1 MYVESDRFLHAYRML
16 YRMAQERYPEEEVSF
31 TSGMWNEEEGY
42 KRKYW
47 EDARAAM
54 EVETWPEH
62 QNDYE
67 YIFQKAIRP
76 FWIETED
83 STIKVQNL
91 VSKENYTIII
101 EKMSASER
109 KGVANAIYAV
119 FYGNNDRDAFEQLTS
134 VLKKK
139 SLPDPLSVV
148 SLYFFLKDKDKD
160 QYVTVRKIGTG
171 KRLGVLGLNVACL
184 QNCTWDGYNQFLE
197 IVKEIRE
204 KLLPYHPDATLL
216 DAQSFLWM
224 LDKIP
229 KFEKSHPAYRYDKP
243 IPRVLLCNTAWM
255 EFYDQL
261 CFTDDNP
268 RHGGSFVTNTGSAF
282 ECFNFHRYE
291 DGYYGFVETGYT
303 GGTAIQE
310 NAKQLHI
317 ENLDSKATG
326 DSIDNVTVVFCA
338 HSDELKKTVIV
349 GWYENATV
357 LRFRETYHDGHIY
370 NIQSSNAFLLPTIL
384 RTKVIPR
391 AKDGNFGFGQS
402 NVRYPIGKDADI
414 VVKDII
420 DYIKGFKTKES
431 IKAAE
436 EKKIASL
443 TDDQLK
449 NRIGEQS
456 SAPAPVYTAV
466 ATMRKRN
473 PYLAEMA
480 KRRARGVCQ
489 LCGNSLDFHDS
500 AGRPYLEA
508 HHIVPLAKDGA
519 DAITNMTALC
529 PNCHR
534 KMHIVGDQADIE
546 KLLNSASLNL

>member
-1 MYVESDRFLHAYRML
+1 MFVDSDKFLHAYRIL
-16 YRMAQERYPEEEVSF
+16 YHMAQERYPEEEVSF

-54 EVETWPEH
+54 EVKTWPEH

-67 YIFQKAIRP
+67 YIFQKAIQP
-76 FWIETED
+76 FGVQIED
-83 STIKVQNL
+83 SSKLQNL
-91 VSKENYTIII
+91 VSEQNYS
-101 EKMSASER
+101 KLFYMSASER
-109 KGVANAIYAV
+109 KEAATAIYAI
-119 FYGNNDRDAFEQLTS
+119 FYGCDDRAAFEQLTN

-148 SLYFFLKDKDKD
+148 SLFFFLKNKDD
-160 QYVTVRKIGTG
+160 YVTVRKKGTG
-171 KRLGVLGLNVACL
+171 ERLGVLGLYAACL

-204 KLLPYHPDATLL
+204 KLLAYHPEATLL

-229 KFEKSHPAYRYDKP
+229 EYEKSHPEYRYDKP
-243 IPRVLLCNTAWM
+243 IPRVLFCNTAWM
-255 EFYDQL
+255 EYYDQQ
-261 CFTDDNP
+261 CFPDDKP
-268 RHGGSFVTNTGSAF
+268 RYGGSFVTNTGSAF

-291 DGYYGFVETGYT
+291 DGYYGFVETGYS

-326 DSIDNVTVVFCA
+326 DSINNVTVVFCA

-357 LRFRETYHDGHIY
+357 FRFRESYHDGHIY
-370 NIQSSNAFLLPTIL
+370 NIKASTAFLLPTIL
-384 RTKVIPR
+384 RTKVIQR

-402 NVRYPIGKDADI
+402 NVRYPTGKDADE
-414 VVKDII
+414 VVKDVIE
-420 DYIKGFKTKES
+420 YIKGFKTNES
-431 IKAAE
+431 IKTAE

-456 SAPAPVYTAV
+456 SSPAPVYTAM
-466 ATMRKRN
+466 ATLRKRN

-489 LCGNSLDFHDS
+489 LCGNRLDYHDS

-546 KLLNSASLNL
+546 KLLHSASDSLNL